1 MNIGIELQ
9 VGTPALI
16 LEGTFDVPTIADAL
30 AAMKRANADSSK
42 FRAKVFVRFNGVRY
56 TFAQALRVEKI
67 QNSAAFNRA
76 GNRAQL
82 AAA

>member
-30 AAMKRANADSSK
+30 SAMKRANQDSNK
-42 FRAKVFVRFNGVRY
+42 FRAKVFVRFNGTRY
-56 TFAQALRVEKI
+56 TLSQALRVEKL
-67 QNSAAFNRA
+67 QNSPSFHRA